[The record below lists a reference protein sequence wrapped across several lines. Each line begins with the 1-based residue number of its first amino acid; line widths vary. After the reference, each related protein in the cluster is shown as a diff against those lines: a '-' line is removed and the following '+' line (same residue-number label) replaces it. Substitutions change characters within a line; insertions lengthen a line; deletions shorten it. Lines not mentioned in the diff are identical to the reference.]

1 MEIGAHG
8 KLPVSIGTKFK
19 EGDGLDVE
27 GGIRFKY
34 TLPEDA
40 GMDSQILYK
49 RIDSLMQESMDAKA
63 IPGGQILVAKDQKVV
78 MYKAYGYHEYSD
90 TITVKRSDIY
100 DLASVTKVSSA
111 LAALMKLKDEGKF
124 DLNAGI
130 DTYLPYFK
138 NSNKAGIS
146 FRQILAHQAGFKPW
160 IPYWKNTL
168 RKNGSYKWNTFKKDS
183 SKRYPVK
190 VSEKM
195 WLFKNYQDKIYK
207 AIKNSPLEPERK
219 YLYSG
224 LAFYLLPGIVEKI
237 TNEDYIDYLDENFY
251 APLGATTLTYKPLEK
266 FSIDRIVPTEHD
278 YLFRNKPIHGSVHDE
293 GAIMMG
299 GVSANAGLFANA
311 NDLAKLMQMYLNGG
325 NYGECSIYLCG
336 NHEGVYQLSI
346 SGE

>member
-1 MEIGAHG
+1 MGVGAHG

-49 RIDSLMQESMDAKA
+49 RIDSLMQESMEAKA

-90 TITVKRSDIY
+90 TIKVKRSDIY

-183 SKRYPVK
+183 SKRYPIK
-190 VSEKM
+190 VSENM
-195 WLFKNYQDKIYK
+195 WLFKNYQ
-207 AIKNSPLEPERK
+207 R
-219 YLYSG
+219 
-224 LAFYLLPGIVEKI
+224 
-237 TNEDYIDYLDENFY
+237 
-251 APLGATTLTYKPLEK
+251 
-266 FSIDRIVPTEHD
+266 
-278 YLFRNKPIHGSVHDE
+278 
-293 GAIMMG
+293 
-299 GVSANAGLFANA
+299 
-311 NDLAKLMQMYLNGG
+311 
-325 NYGECSIYLCG
+325 
-336 NHEGVYQLSI
+336 
-346 SGE
+346 